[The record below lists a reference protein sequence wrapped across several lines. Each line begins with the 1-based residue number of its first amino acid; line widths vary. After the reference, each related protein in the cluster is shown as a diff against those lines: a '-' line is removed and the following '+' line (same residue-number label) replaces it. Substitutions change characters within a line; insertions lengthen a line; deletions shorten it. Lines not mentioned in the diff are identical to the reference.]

1 MRASRLL
8 SVLLLLQGRGRMT
21 ARELASELDVS
32 VRTVYRDVESLSAA
46 GVPVY
51 ADRGP
56 AGGYQLLDG
65 YRTRLTGLTGDEA
78 ESLFVAGIPEPAAAE
93 LGLGSVLAAAQLKI
107 MAALPPEL
115 RTRAGRIRERV
126 HLDAPGWFREV
137 ERPRHLTGVADAV
150 WNQRVIEIRYVR
162 AGSARREVTRTLEPH
177 GLVLKTGVWYLAA
190 RPHTAPLEEGT
201 SHPNAPAQGAPDP
214 NPPAQGAPDPNPSA
228 QGTPHANLLAQGT
241 PHATGQPDPPARA
254 AAGMRTY
261 RISRIVALTT
271 RDEHFARVDDFD
283 LATYWQ
289 DWSDQ
294 YRERLYRGEA
304 VVRFSERGLFLLGYY
319 LGPVAARAARA
330 NAGPPDA
337 EGWVRTVIPIESLT
351 HARHELLQFG
361 VDAEV
366 LEPAELRT
374 LLAETAQAVALLY
387 A

>member
-21 ARELASELDVS
+21 ARELANELDVS

-126 HLDAPGWFREV
+126 HLDAPGWFHEV

-162 AGSARREVTRTLEPH
+162 AGSARREVSRTLEPH

-201 SHPNAPAQGAPDP
+201 SHPHAPAQGT
-214 NPPAQGAPDPNPSA
+214 PAPNPSA
-228 QGTPHANLLAQGT
+228 QETPHANPLAQET
-241 PHATGQPDPPARA
+241 PPAARQPNPPARA
-254 AAGMRTY
+254 AAAMRTY

-271 RDEHFARVDDFD
+271 RDEHFERVDDFD
-283 LATYWQ
+283 LAAYWQ

-361 VDAEV
+361 IDAEV
-366 LEPAELRT
+366 LEPVELRT
-374 LLAETAQAVALLY
+374 LLAETAQAVARLY